1 MSRKAF
7 EAQIKKQFPTASDG
21 LLLGRSSN
29 GRYGSMITEHAW
41 LAWQAATKAALERAA
56 EEVSRV
62 DNETWFQNQSAF
74 GIACRAAIRA
84 LKYETE

>member
-1 MSRKAF
+1 MTTREAF
-7 EAQIKKQFPTASDG
+7 EAWVISHGGSADWNGGEYRSAPTECSW
-21 LLLGRSSN
+21 
-29 GRYGSMITEHAW
+29 I
-41 LAWQAATKAALERAA
+41 AWQAATAAALERAA

-84 LKYETE
+84 LKDETE